1 MKKHLI
7 SAILA
12 ISTLSGSGYVFAGTP
27 PVENTQW
34 RRVDNIARIG
44 FDALQDIQLSRVA
57 LFNGQ
62 TQQAKNLLQD
72 ANKKIND
79 DQTKWSSFIKK
90 TKKTGIDSDDY
101 VIINASIVVDESFQQ
116 SSIKSKA
123 IHEANEKLKN
133 GDKKGAID
141 TLKLAGIAVVENQM
155 LLPLKHTRT
164 DIRQAIQL
172 VNEGKFYQANL
183 VLLSA
188 EQGVIIDTEAAYE

>member
-1 MKKHLI
+1 MKKNII
-7 SAILA
+7 SAILV
-12 ISTLSGSGYVFAGTP
+12 ISALSGSAFAGTP
-27 PVENTQW
+27 SAENTQW
-34 RRVDNIARIG
+34 RTVDNIARIG

-57 LFNGQ
+57 IFNGQ
-62 TQQAKNLLQD
+62 PQQAKKLLQD
-72 ANKKIND
+72 ANNKIND
-79 DQTKWSSFIKK
+79 DQTKWTSFIKK
-90 TKKTGIDSDDY
+90 TNAKGIDSDDY
-101 VIINASIVVDESFQQ
+101 VIINASIAVDESFQQ
-116 SSIKSKA
+116 SNAKNKA

-172 VNEGKFYQANL
+172 VNEGKYYQANL
-183 VLLSA
+183 MLLSA